1 MAMGQSLRIAA
12 PLAAAAFLA
21 SWGLATAAIGG
32 HSRARCD

>member
-21 SWGLATAAIGG
+21 LRGLAAATIGG
-32 HSRARCD
+32 HSYARCD